1 MLAADV
7 DAGYT
12 AVSLEVHHPPVCLK
26 EEGQGYCRAL
36 GAYTVG
42 PSLYCVILGSL
53 GEGEVQVGGT

>member
-12 AVSLEVHHPPVCLK
+12 AVPFEMHNPLCVPK
-26 EEGQGYCRAL
+26 RRGQGYCRAL
-36 GAYTVG
+36 GAYTMG

-53 GEGEVQVGGT
+53 GEGEVQVGGI